1 MNQIRKW
8 RTAAEW
14 VSVFVLA
21 GYVLYAG
28 ILRGWQM
35 QSDFPN
41 YYTSS
46 RLLVKGIE
54 VSRIYD
60 NHWFTEQLTV
70 HGFNQPGKFTPF
82 PPPTALLMIPLTPFD
97 PLTAKRIWLVM
108 NVLLLIPTV
117 FFIRKI
123 SGESR
128 RFSWLLILVTGLG
141 LANNFYLGQVYLLV
155 LLALL
160 AGHYL
165 ITTNKEYT
173 GAAIWGIAAA
183 IKLIPVIFLLPFI
196 FQKKWKPLAG
206 FTAGFAAIHFITLLV
221 TGKEVYA
228 NYFSVLANHLNG
240 SIDGQSPYA
249 YQFQSWNAL
258 LRNLFV
264 YDEVQNQHPL
274 IHFALLFQIGRLFI
288 YAVVILIA
296 AERIYDFRKHS
307 DFTELVMAITGIAV
321 FELLPASATYHFIM
335 LLFPFL
341 FLFRKANRDQR
352 IVLFISFAAIGTLP
366 VILQKLIPENA
377 PILFLFYRLWLMTI
391 FWAAAMVVLKRISK
405 KEISIP

>member
-1 MNQIRKW
+1 MRKW

-14 VSVFVLA
+14 VPVFILT

-46 RLLVKGIE
+46 RLLVEGIE
-54 VSRIYD
+54 MNRIYD
-60 NHWFTEQLTV
+60 NHWFAEQLTE
-70 HGFNQPGKFTPF
+70 HGFDQPGKFTPF

-97 PLTAKRIWLVM
+97 PLTAKRIWLLM

-117 FFIRKI
+117 CFIRKI

-141 LANNFYLGQVYLLV
+141 LANNFFLGQVYLLL
-155 LLALL
+155 LLALFTGYHL
-160 AGHYL
+160 IMAKREYAGA
-165 ITTNKEYT
+165 
-173 GAAIWGIAAA
+173 GIWGIAAA

-196 FQKKWKPLAG
+196 IQKKWKPLAG
-206 FTAGFAAIHFITLLV
+206 FMAGFVAIHLLTILV
-221 TGKEVYA
+221 TGREVYA
-228 NYFSVLANHLNG
+228 TYLSVLAHHLNG
-240 SIDGQSPYA
+240 SIEGQSAFA

-264 YDEVQNQHPL
+264 YDAVQNPHPWINL
-274 IHFALLFQIGRLFI
+274 ALLFQIGRLLI
-288 YAVVILIA
+288 YAVVIAMAAKLIH
-296 AERIYDFRKHS
+296 DFRNHGDS
-307 DFTELVMAITGIAV
+307 AEMVMSITGIAV
-321 FELLPASATYHFIM
+321 FELLPASATYHFIL

-341 FLFRKANRDQR
+341 FLFRKANGVQR
-352 IVLFISFAAIGTLP
+352 IVLFYSFAAIGTLP

-377 PILFLFYRLWLMTI
+377 PVFFLFYRLWLMTI
-391 FWAAAMVVLKRISK
+391 FWAAAMVVLKRIA
-405 KEISIP
+405 KEEIAIP

>member
-1 MNQIRKW
+1 M
-8 RTAAEW
+8 
-14 VSVFVLA
+14 
-21 GYVLYAG
+21 
-28 ILRGWQM
+28 
-35 QSDFPN
+35 
-41 YYTSS
+41 
-46 RLLVKGIE
+46 
-54 VSRIYD
+54 
-60 NHWFTEQLTV
+60 
-70 HGFNQPGKFTPF
+70 
-82 PPPTALLMIPLTPFD
+82 
-97 PLTAKRIWLVM
+97 
-108 NVLLLIPTV
+108 
-117 FFIRKI
+117 
-123 SGESR
+123 
-128 RFSWLLILVTGLG
+128 
-141 LANNFYLGQVYLLV
+141 
-155 LLALL
+155 
-160 AGHYL
+160 
-165 ITTNKEYT
+165 
-173 GAAIWGIAAA
+173 
-183 IKLIPVIFLLPFI
+183 
-196 FQKKWKPLAG
+196 
-206 FTAGFAAIHFITLLV
+206 
-221 TGKEVYA
+221 
-228 NYFSVLANHLNG
+228 
-240 SIDGQSPYA
+240 
-249 YQFQSWNAL
+249 

-405 KEISIP
+405 KKISIP